1 MPVEKGINK
10 SWGLV
15 FLGMLIIFAGSLLAA
30 LPGIRNLPYLAMLL
44 GELLLG
50 IPVYAGIRQLRLAGS
65 KPDFG
70 ALRFSPVLI
79 LPLFLLPICMQ
90 QFCSLLMAPFL
101 QSLNEWMGGQPES
114 VAAADSVLTF
124 FKQAAVVCIAA
135 PVMEELFCRGLLVQ
149 LVRPYGTAA
158 MIFVPAAGFA
168 LMHFDLR
175 QIPVIFMLGLLLSA
189 VRVMT
194 GSIGASVFV
203 HAGNNFLTLL
213 LLLAEEYL
221 PETAVGAIAVSGMAL
236 FPVLFCV
243 YLRLMRTR
251 SVPVRETHREKMRL
265 TPMAVVC
272 AGAVVLYN
280 ALLIFETWF

>member
-1 MPVEKGINK
+1 MEKGVNK

-15 FLGMLIIFAGSLLAA
+15 FLGMFVIFAGSLAA
-30 LPGIRNLPYLAMLL
+30 VLPGIRNLPYLAMLL

-50 IPVYAGIRQLRLAGS
+50 VPVYVGIRQLRLAGIQ
-65 KPDFG
+65 PDFG
-70 ALRFSPVLI
+70 KLRFSPVLI

-90 QFCSLLMAPFL
+90 QFCSLLMSPFL
-101 QSLNEWMGGQPES
+101 QGLTEWMGEQPDS
-114 VAAADSVLTF
+114 VSAADSVLTF
-124 FKQAAVVCIAA
+124 FKQVAVVCIAA

-149 LVRPYGTAA
+149 LVRPYGMAA

-168 LMHFDLR
+168 LMHFDIR
-175 QIPVIFMLGLLLSA
+175 QIPVIFMLGILLSV

-194 GSIGASVFV
+194 GSIGAAIFV
-203 HAGNNFLTLL
+203 HASNNFLTLIL
-213 LLLAEEYL
+213 LFAEESL
-221 PETAVGAIAVSGMAL
+221 PDAAVGAIAVSGMVL
-236 FPVLFCV
+236 FPVLLFV

-251 SVPVRETHREKMRL
+251 SVPVREVRREKMRL